1 MLRIYKNP
9 MIQMAQGLGKLWAE
23 IFREKEKTQILEVLT
38 RIYGEE
44 FVLIAQISDYRTSEE
59 DFCEVHQYCKRLD
72 LIAIAEVLQ
81 EILDE
86 EKKYRTLDQDSPFKR
101 ESAMSSLMETLKD
114 KGSLI
119 EQITYHLEVMDVQV
133 FISTEEQYLK
143 EKEGF
148 EYAQCERIAQAF
160 AKEKGVREGTLEFLK
175 ALDEEIQSIR
185 QKREVWNH
193 YEVRAEEWAANRYVG
208 NSSETYFDDLNYVN
222 SQFKEQRESLEK
234 LYAFLEMKCP
244 LLMCLYRE
252 EKLTKS
258 ADC

>member
-133 FISTEEQYLK
+133 L
-143 EKEGF
+143 
-148 EYAQCERIAQAF
+148 
-160 AKEKGVREGTLEFLK
+160 
-175 ALDEEIQSIR
+175 
-185 QKREVWNH
+185 
-193 YEVRAEEWAANRYVG
+193 
-208 NSSETYFDDLNYVN
+208 
-222 SQFKEQRESLEK
+222 
-234 LYAFLEMKCP
+234 
-244 LLMCLYRE
+244 
-252 EKLTKS
+252 
-258 ADC
+258 